1 MKAPAFQFYPDD
13 FMGGTADMT
22 QSEVG
27 AYILLL
33 CRQWN
38 SLSIPD
44 DPDRL
49 KLIAKGPVSDHVLA
63 KFPEGRNPRL
73 ELVRTQREEWVQKCR
88 NGGKQS
94 AEVRQS
100 KGSSTTLG
108 TTLGTTLASKP
119 QLRGQ
124 VNGNTP
130 TPTPTPI
137 LYTHTSSDRDSNLP
151 TWQDIQAEAGLRAIP
166 EASAKS
172 FWDHHEGNAL
182 WINQHGKAIH
192 WRHKLTTWA
201 ANDRTH
207 KPTRTY
213 ANNGKNHI
221 DRNAGTYNAHTSVD
235 GLKAKVR

>member
-38 SLSIPD
+38 SLSIPQ
-44 DPDRL
+44 DPERL
-49 KLIAKGPVSDHVLA
+49 KLIAKGPVTDHVLA
-63 KFPEGRNPRL
+63 KFHDGRNPRL
-73 ELVRTQREEWVQKCR
+73 ELVRSQREEWVQKCR

-94 AEVRQS
+94 AEVRQL
-100 KGSSTTLG
+100 KGSS

-130 TPTPTPI
+130 TPTPTPTPI
-137 LYTHTSSDRDSNLP
+137 TTTKLP
-151 TWQDIQAEAGLRAIP
+151 EGTTTKAPSKLLEHQWELANRIEAHMNGQWVNDAGKWISRIRTGYDKTMRVWNEVESAIK
-166 EASAKS
+166 ESR
-172 FWDHHEGNAL
+172 
-182 WINQHGKAIH
+182 I
-192 WRHKLTTWA
+192 TTTPAQYSEQIW
-201 ANDRTH
+201 
-207 KPTRTY
+207 KEF
-213 ANNGKNHI
+213 K
-221 DRNAGTYNAHTSVD
+221 
-235 GLKAKVR
+235 